1 MLKQHRPIRTTDSG
15 INQATNAI
23 SSWLNVRT
31 KVDTLAEIFKMQCA
45 ISELVKADV
54 INGIQYQELY
64 DMLVAKQ
71 NEVMRNE

>member
-1 MLKQHRPIRTTDSG
+1 MLKQHRPISTTDSG
-15 INQATNAI
+15 SNEATNII
-23 SSWLNVRT
+23 SSQLNVRT
-31 KVDTLAEIFKMQCA
+31 KVQQLAEIFNMQRA
-45 ISELVKADV
+45 VSELVKADI

>member
-15 INQATNAI
+15 INQDTNAI